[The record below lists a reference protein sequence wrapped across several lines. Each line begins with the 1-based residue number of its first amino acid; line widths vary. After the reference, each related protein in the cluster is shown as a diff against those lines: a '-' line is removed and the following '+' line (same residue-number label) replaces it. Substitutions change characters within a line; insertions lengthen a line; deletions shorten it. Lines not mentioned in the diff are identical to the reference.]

1 MSAGFREEP
10 AREMI
15 RGAQIAFVAA
25 ILGGSLPAIAVDLP
39 LLGALSGVVRDH
51 RGAPQMG
58 AAVLLLNRNERV
70 VQKVLSDGDG
80 RFRFPSLPP
89 DQYSV
94 RVLLSS
100 FVPAARNMIAV
111 RPGVESYLT
120 IQLANLFSSIEL
132 VYLSVPQGTL
142 LTEEWKWT
150 LRSANSI
157 RPVLRLT
164 PNVKS
169 SSGNRKPSLYNMPT
183 RALVSVS
190 AGDGGALTPLGLAPD
205 LGTAFAIATSVF
217 GTREL
222 TVSGNVGYALQA
234 GIPTAGFSTRISG
247 PESSVA
253 PDVELTVRQA
263 AVRGL
268 AGASML
274 RGSGEAPPLRTMSI
288 KLGDRTSITEDLA
301 IEYGALLE
309 AVSYIDRITA
319 FSPYARLSYDLG
331 ETGRLEIAYSSGAPA
346 ADLILNGPD
355 AAQEQLAALAM
366 FPRLS
371 LANGQVR
378 LQRNDTVEAG
388 VRSTQGAWTYSASA
402 FYDNVRDAALSAA
415 APAGFY
421 AHGDL
426 LPDIASNSS
435 IFNAGSY
442 ENFGYA
448 ASVERRLA
456 DGWTAG
462 VGAGASGMLTALD
475 PALES
480 QRPGELRSTLRPVR
494 RPWSAAR
501 LQGVIRGSGTRVMA
515 SYLWTT
521 HGTLGP
527 SHAWL
532 TARNQPLMGLNVQ
545 LRQPVPTG
553 GMPGR
558 LEMNA
563 EVRNMLAQGY
573 LPVTTPDGRQILLVQ
588 FPRAL
593 RGGFSFIF

>member
-1 MSAGFREEP
+1 
-10 AREMI
+10 
-15 RGAQIAFVAA
+15 
-25 ILGGSLPAIAVDLP
+25 
-39 LLGALSGVVRDH
+39 
-51 RGAPQMG
+51 MG

-70 VQKVLSDGDG
+70 VQKLLSDGDG
-80 RFRFPSLPP
+80 RFRFASLPP

-142 LTEEWKWT
+142 LTDEWKWT

-164 PNVKS
+164 PNVS
-169 SSGNRKPSLYNMPT
+169 ASGGSRKPSLYNLPT
-183 RALVSVS
+183 RALISVS
-190 AGDGGALTPLGLAPD
+190 AGDGSALTPLGLAPD

-222 TVSGNVGYALQA
+222 TVSGNLGYASQA
-234 GIPTAGFSTRISG
+234 GVPTAGFSTRISG
-247 PESSVA
+247 SESSVA

-263 AVRGL
+263 AVRGVT
-268 AGASML
+268 GAAML
-274 RGSGEAPPLRTMSI
+274 RGAGEAPPLRTMSL
-288 KLGDRTSITEDLA
+288 KLGDRTSITEDIS

-309 AVSYIDRITA
+309 AVSYVDRMTL
-319 FSPYARLSYDLG
+319 FSPYARLTYDLG
-331 ETGRLEIAYSSGAPA
+331 ETGRLQIAYSSGAPA
-346 ADLILNGPD
+346 ADLILSAPD
-355 AAQEQLAALAM
+355 AAQEQLATLSM

-371 LANGQVR
+371 LANGHVR
-378 LQRNDTVEAG
+378 VQRNDTLEAG
-388 VRSTQGAWTYSASA
+388 ARSTQGAWTYSASV
-402 FYDNVRDAALSAA
+402 FYDNVRDAALSAS
-415 APAGFY
+415 APSGFY
-421 AHGDL
+421 PRSDL

-442 ENFGYA
+442 ENFGYSA
-448 ASVERRLA
+448 GVERRLA
-456 DGWTAG
+456 DDWTAG
-462 VGAGASGMLTALD
+462 VSTGASGMLTALD
-475 PALES
+475 PTLDS
-480 QRPGELRSTLRPVR
+480 QRPGELRSSLRPVR
-494 RPWSAAR
+494 RPWASAR
-501 LQGVIRGSGTRVMA
+501 LQGALPGSGTRVMA

-521 HGTLGP
+521 GGTLGP

-532 TARNQPLMGLNVQ
+532 TARNQALMGLNVQ
-545 LRQPVPTG
+545 IRQPVPTG

-558 LEMNA
+558 LEMTA
-563 EVRNMLAQGY
+563 EVRNLLAQGY
-573 LPVTTPDGRQILLVQ
+573 LPVATPDGRQILLVQ